1 LGETEAELGCDEAA
15 SSISLE
21 SLSNTISFSWRIFFA
36 PPFFFAAF
44 FLRAL
49 LLGGFLLF
57 PPPQPED
64 KAPK

>member
-21 SLSNTISFSWRIFFA
+21 SLRNTISFSWRI
-36 PPFFFAAF
+36 FFAAF